1 MARVGRLMSVV
12 RHDGLD
18 PRSPCFAADVPP
30 APTMEWRRRV
40 HQVPARPSQDVVPVT
55 EARVEPTVVLQGRL
69 RRRKPVRV
77 EGVPVGLTT
86 GLGVAPV
93 VAEEADAKRGAG
105 DTLRPLDDEVDQRA
119 NPQLEPAPEPVN
131 TKEDLLRSGGDT
143 GEMTRPG
150 RLRVEMTTVVA
161 PVVTHRTG
169 RKGER

>member
-12 RHDGLD
+12 RHNGLD
-18 PRSPCFAADVPP
+18 PRSPCFATDVPAAP
-30 APTMEWRRRV
+30 AMERRRRV

-93 VAEEADAKRGAG
+93 VAEEADTKCVAG
-105 DTLRPLDDEVDQRA
+105 DALRPLDDKVNQRA
-119 NPQLEPAPEPVN
+119 NPQLEPAPEPVDA
-131 TKEDLLRSGGDT
+131 KEDLLRSGGDT

-161 PVVTHRTG
+161 PMVTHRTG